1 MRGVVSAKPEFFFL
15 ERYMRAYAAEWAAF
29 VGAVTGNGTVP
40 VSLDDGVNALALAE
54 AATRSA
60 KTGTTVEMTDI
71 M

>member
-1 MRGVVSAKPEFFFL
+1 
-15 ERYMRAYAAEWAAF
+15 MRAYAAEWAAF
-29 VGAVTGNGTVP
+29 VAAVKGSGPVP

-60 KTGTTVEMTDI
+60 KSGTAAEIADI